1 MAQAAQGEDAVR
13 EEDGGALLLQH
24 PDPTGSLTSSQ
35 RAQGEQDIPKNN
47 KKNPCGIK
55 IK

>member
-24 PDPTGSLTSSQ
+24 PDPTGSLTSSR
-35 RAQGEQDIPKNN
+35 RAQGEQDIPRNN
-47 KKNPCGIK
+47 KKMHVGLK
-55 IK
+55 